1 LRPERAASGER
12 PTGRRLAWVL
22 LFAGVALVLASGT
35 VVFVL
40 MNGGHGAPRATMVE
54 PPVPA
59 PSPGSS
65 QPSASPSA
73 SASASP
79 SPSASKK
86 PSNGPQVRSNTACPL
101 PKHPDASCTGVPAGV
116 ALSVKNG
123 NMDIKTPNTVIDGK
137 DIRGCVRVYAPG
149 VVIRRSKISCSDFI
163 VVASFR
169 TDYSGTG
176 LRIEDSEI
184 SCGGG
189 PGTGVSD
196 SNVTALRLNVHG
208 CENGFSLDSSVS
220 VSDTYVHD
228 LYTGGGGHPDAVEM
242 EGGSGITVAHN
253 TLFAGVGGNSAII
266 TDPTKMSNVTIS
278 DNLMAGGAYTLYCP
292 RDSSSNVRV
301 INNRVSRMF
310 YPKGGEYGPWTDCG
324 KVAQL
329 SGNTWDTGQA
339 LSP

>member
-1 LRPERAASGER
+1 
-12 PTGRRLAWVL
+12 VL

-35 VVFVL
+35 VAIVL
-40 MNGGHGAPRATMVE
+40 TNGGHGGPRATMME
-54 PPVPA
+54 PPAPT
-59 PSPGSS
+59 PSPTSAQPS
-65 QPSASPSA
+65 ASASASPSASPSA
-73 SASASP
+73 SAS
-79 SPSASKK
+79 KK
-86 PSNGPQVRSNTACPL
+86 PSNGPAGRSNLACPL
-101 PKHPDASCTGVPAGV
+101 PKHPDGSCTGVPAGV
-116 ALSVKNG
+116 ALAVSNG
-123 NMDIKTPNTVIDGK
+123 NMEIKTANTVIDGK
-137 DIRGCVRVYAPG
+137 DIRGCVRIYAPG
-149 VVIRRSKISCSDFI
+149 VVIRRSKISCSNFI

-196 SNVTALRLNVHG
+196 SNVIALRLNVHG
-208 CENGFSLDSSVS
+208 CENGFSLDSSVQ

-242 EGGSGITVAHN
+242 EGGSGITVSHN
-253 TLFAGVGGNSAII
+253 TLYAGVGGNSAII
-266 TDPTKMSNVTIS
+266 TDPSKMSNVTIS

-301 INNRVSRMF
+301 VNNRVSRMF
-310 YPKGGEYGPWTDCG
+310 YPKGGEFGPWTDCG
-324 KVAQL
+324 KVTQV

-339 LSP
+339 LAP